1 MNLITLTVVSENT
14 DLQPPLELCLQS
26 DRERE
31 LSLNSVRAVKQ
42 YNWLFL
48 WCVLTKKTVRDS
60 SAVLVQ
66 WAPLVA
72 RAVVSHVPAESVQW
86 ATLIAPT

>member
-42 YNWLFL
+42 YN
-48 WCVLTKKTVRDS
+48 
-60 SAVLVQ
+60 
-66 WAPLVA
+66 
-72 RAVVSHVPAESVQW
+72 
-86 ATLIAPT
+86 